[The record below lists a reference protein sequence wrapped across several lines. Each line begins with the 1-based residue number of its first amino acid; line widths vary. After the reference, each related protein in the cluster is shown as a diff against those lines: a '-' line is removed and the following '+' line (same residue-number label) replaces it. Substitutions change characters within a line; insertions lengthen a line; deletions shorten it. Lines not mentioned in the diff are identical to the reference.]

1 MADQKEREEYYE
13 LTINAKG
20 ETLNQVRFNNASE
33 LASTTLTLLY
43 ICATL
48 AALYLFTCIG
58 LLVGVIKHRPELM
71 IPWLTVHLVG
81 SVVLFCL
88 AGVWTETSGYELLGD
103 LRCTYCKRIDFISV
117 GSNCNYV
124 YVRFF
129 FASTHTQGLSLLW

>member
-33 LASTTLTLLY
+33 LASTTLTFLY

-48 AALYLFTCIG
+48 SALYLFTCIG

-71 IPWLTVHLVG
+71 IPWLTVHLIG
-81 SVVLFCL
+81 SIALFCL
-88 AGVWTETSGYELLGD
+88 AGIWTESCGYKLLGD
-103 LRCTYCKRIDFISV
+103 FQCTYCKFL
-117 GSNCNYV
+117 
-124 YVRFF
+124 FF
-129 FASTHTQGLSLLW
+129 FCGGV